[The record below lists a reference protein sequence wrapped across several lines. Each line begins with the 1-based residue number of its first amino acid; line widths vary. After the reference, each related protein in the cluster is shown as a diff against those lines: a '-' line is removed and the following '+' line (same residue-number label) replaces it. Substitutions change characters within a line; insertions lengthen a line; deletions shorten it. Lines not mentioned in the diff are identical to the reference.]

1 MASAVPAVKAQLV
14 TTVLPTLF
22 PSPVL
27 VSYGPPGAHQPDV
40 IIGVG
45 NAEVEIER
53 PVAATS
59 RPREEVFTLNVVFSV
74 FSGGDETVQQ
84 AVTEQAFTMLSAFAD
99 YFKTKPNETLGGTC
113 REAWV
118 SSYVLDESEALAPPE
133 DGGGVSGRVAEI
145 TTVLTV
151 KSRI

>member
-1 MASAVPAVKAQLV
+1 MPSALPAVKAQLV
-14 TTVLPTLF
+14 TTTLPALF
-22 PSPVL
+22 PEPVL
-27 VSYGPPGAHQPDV
+27 VSYGPPGPRQPDV

-45 NAEVEIER
+45 NAEVQIER
-53 PVAATS
+53 PTASPS
-59 RPREEVFTLNVVFSV
+59 RPREEVFTLEVIFSV

-84 AVTEQAFTMLSAFAD
+84 AVTELAFTLLGTFAD
-99 YFKTKPNETLGGTC
+99 FFKTRPNETLGGTC

-118 SSYVLDESEALAPPE
+118 SSYVLEESAAFAPPE

-145 TTVLTV
+145 TSVLTV

>member
-1 MASAVPAVKAQLV
+1 MPSAVPAVKAQLV
-14 TTVLPTLF
+14 TTVLPALF

-27 VSYGPPGAHQPDV
+27 VSYGPPGINQPDV

-45 NAEVEIER
+45 NAEVQIER

-59 RPREEVFTLNVVFSV
+59 RPREEIVTLNVVFSV
-74 FSGGDETVQQ
+74 FQAGDETVQQ
-84 AVTEQAFTMLSAFAD
+84 AVTELAFSLLGTFAD

-118 SSYVLDESEALAPPE
+118 SSYDLEETVATDPKA
-133 DGGGVSGRVAEI
+133 GNVTGRVAEVI
-145 TTVLTV
+145 AVLTV
-151 KSRI
+151 KTRIS